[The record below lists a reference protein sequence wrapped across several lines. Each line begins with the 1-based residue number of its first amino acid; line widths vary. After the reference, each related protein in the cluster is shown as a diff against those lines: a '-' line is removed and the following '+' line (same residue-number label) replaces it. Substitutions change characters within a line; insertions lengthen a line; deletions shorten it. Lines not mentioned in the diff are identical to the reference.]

1 MVQYNKYVALL
12 VIDFQNDFSDPQGSH
27 YIPGASEIVSH
38 INAEINLCRASEGE
52 VIYTQDWHPGKTKHF
67 ASHNGR
73 VGEHC
78 VRNSWGAQ
86 IHPDLEISGDVLR
99 KGIEGEDA
107 FSCFSVR
114 DLETGIVKPTLME
127 TLLHDRNIQ
136 KIVFVGLSTDFCIR
150 DSAIEAL
157 LKGFEVAVVS
167 NCVCSTDE
175 DAQVEILE
183 DLEKNGVEL
192 V

>member
-1 MVQYNKYVALL
+1 MIQYNKYVALL
-12 VIDFQNDFSDPQGSH
+12 VIDFQNDFSDPQGAH
-27 YIPGASEIVSH
+27 YIPGASEIISH
-38 INAEINLCRASEGE
+38 INAEINLCHVSGGE
-52 VIYTQDWHPGKTKHF
+52 VIYTQDWHPPTTKHF

-73 VGEHC
+73 AGEHC

-99 KGIEGEDA
+99 KGIDGEDA

-114 DLETGIVKPTLME
+114 DLESGVVKPTLME
-127 TLLHDRNIQ
+127 TLLRDRNIQ

-157 LKGFEVAVVS
+157 SKGFEVAVVS
-167 NCVCSTDE
+167 SCVCSTNRDV
-175 DAQVEILE
+175 QVQILK
-183 DLEKNGVEL
+183 DLEENGVEL
-192 V
+192 A

>member
-183 DLEKNGVEL
+183 DLEKNGVEI

>member
-150 DSAIEAL
+150 DSAIEVL

-183 DLEKNGVEL
+183 DLEKNGVEI

>member
-1 MVQYNKYVALL
+1 MIQYNKYIALL

-27 YIPGASEIVSH
+27 YIPGASEIISH
-38 INAEINLCRASEGE
+38 INAEINLCRASGGE
-52 VIYTQDWHPGKTKHF
+52 VIYTQDWHPSTTKHF

-73 VGEHC
+73 AGEHC

-86 IHPDLEISGDVLR
+86 IHPDLEIAGDVLR
-99 KGIEGEDA
+99 KGIDGEDA

-114 DLETGIVKPTLME
+114 DLESGVVKPTLME
-127 TLLHDRNIQ
+127 TLLRDRNIQ

-157 LKGFEVAVVS
+157 SKVFEVAVVS
-167 NCVCSTDE
+167 NCVCSTNGDV
-175 DAQVEILE
+175 QVQILK
-183 DLEKNGVEL
+183 DLEENGVEL
-192 V
+192 A

>member
-27 YIPGASEIVSH
+27 YIPGASEIISY
-38 INAEINLCRASEGE
+38 INAEINLCCASGGE
-52 VIYTQDWHPGKTKHF
+52 VIYTQDWHPARTKHF

-114 DLETGIVKPTLME
+114 DLETGIIKPTLME
-127 TLLHDRNIQ
+127 TLLRDRNIQ

-175 DAQVEILE
+175 DAQVESLE